1 MFGWRDSV
9 FIWQGSQVSDL
20 IRIIVLKDQPGI
32 VKGELN
38 KGRAW
43 HLGEQPANNDN
54 YACLSGVWE
63 LSKDE
68 RGTSVQ
74 NFKYICSHPT
84 PWVENHVFCK
94 AVGSIQ
100 QAKGKYPTPGIISL
114 GGASWPCDTRVFFLK
129 EHLAWCTQSWVSPPQ
144 AVKANGRFGPRFLPI
159 ASSHLGS
166 WVRRGRACCPQ
177 SELSRGERE
186 AEVIEGGR
194 RQRNKGFDM
203 RNLDG
208 EILQPLGWGAICE
221 SSGSANQQWANG

>member
-1 MFGWRDSV
+1 MQCILWCSYC
-9 FIWQGSQVSDL
+9 S
-20 IRIIVLKDQPGI
+20 
-32 VKGELN
+32 
-38 KGRAW
+38 
-43 HLGEQPANNDN
+43 
-54 YACLSGVWE
+54 
-63 LSKDE
+63 E
-68 RGTSVQ
+68 RREGHVQ

-114 GGASWPCDTRVFFLK
+114 GGASWPCGTRVFFLK

-194 RQRNKGFDM
+194 RQRNKGFDI

-221 SSGSANQQWANG
+221 SSGSANQQWANGYHCQLEVWLKVTSHQSERLPQNVKWWG